1 MRGRSIA
8 KVVLPCRFTAVRDL
22 GDAYPDRQR
31 AAQMMELELVRSG
44 IDADLGHLHVQWW
57 AVRADLLWQIL
68 MDAPGAEKVAAPRAG
83 RLF

>member
-1 MRGRSIA
+1 
-8 KVVLPCRFTAVRDL
+8 
-22 GDAYPDRQR
+22 
-31 AAQMMELELVRSG
+31 MMELELVRSG

-68 MDAPGAEKVAAPRAG
+68 MDAPGAEKVAATRAG